1 MENKELNESLKR
13 YKELLGY
20 DLEKGKRSL
29 TERNHKPY
37 LMEADPEGGNTDDN
51 ADFDFGDEGDSND
64 KEGDKGGFDF
74 GDAGGEDTGGDDN
87 AGFDFGDDQ
96 GADTED
102 NGDFD
107 FGGEGDTEEEVDEF
121 GTADEFSA
129 ADDLETEDGDTEEI
143 DVTDI
148 VKRADDAKG
157 SAEKA
162 VVAAEEGKNM
172 IKDLMAKFQNLEA
185 SLSKIDNVS
194 SEISSIKQ
202 DLQMQKP
209 KEKLELRSLDS
220 YPFNVKLTD
229 YWNDVA
235 AKGNYEI
242 TDGNEP
248 DGVSPDGQVKVWDI
262 TPEDTKTYNATDIQK
277 SFVPESKSKKNV
289 LTEGFLGTAGIVIAS
304 IIGIRL
310 IGKILVK
317 GFITGIKKVTPHLIF
332 TAIEENPQDIEI
344 KYSKNGDK
352 KVFTITHKNNENPNM
367 FPIEIIV
374 YDNGTATLSAKNM
387 TNPITITVSEKRLSI
402 LDDYLNKYGD
412 KNNSNIQSEAHMG
425 KALGGSLAII
435 SPIIALLLYV
445 QYDNFI
451 TVINKNGETRRPDKG
466 EVFIG
471 KIVDLQEP
479 TAIEGGT
486 IVTLET
492 KNGETVKFQYQTFIR
507 ANIGDT
513 IKVKVES
520 NFIWPTYDVKHTNES
535 KSKKNV
541 LTEGEKWDK
550 FRDLMYDYYLMT
562 KNLVKLGYEIPPFV
576 IKAYRLRKNPE
587 KLKEFAELWKK
598 DMTIYM
604 EDLVKTHPEYYFKS
618 KLNGLLQ
625 RLKELD
631 DITYSEFEK
640 NPKKFSSHQQDIL
653 LGGMKVTDSGIERDL
668 DRYKLK

>member
-51 ADFDFGDEGDSND
+51 ADFDFGDEGDSKD

-96 GADTED
+96 GTDTGD

-248 DGVSPDGQVKVWDI
+248 DGVSADGQVKVWDI

-277 SFVPESKSKKNV
+277 SFIPESKSKKKV
-289 LTEGFLGTAGIVIAS
+289 LTEN
-304 IIGIRL
+304 
-310 IGKILVK
+310 
-317 GFITGIKKVTPHLIF
+317 IT
-332 TAIEENPQDIEI
+332 E
-344 KYSKNGDK
+344 KYSELFNKLTSNG
-352 KVFTITHKNNENPNM
+352 ITTEDIKNNEIFYVALRALNQQDSRGMDVKNKLEKELKTHYPEIFTESKSKRKVLTEEQLLTENILTDILKKFSNNGKLKQEIKDKLNVDENSSKEEIKKSLLTFKPEYNPRTKQGLIN
-367 FPIEIIV
+367 I
-374 YDNGTATLSAKNM
+374 AK
-387 TNPITITVSEKRLSI
+387 T
-402 LDDYLNKYGD
+402 
-412 KNNSNIQSEAHMG
+412 
-425 KALGGSLAII
+425 LGGSLGKLIIGCIVIYAVWEKIPEPFNWMVMAI
-435 SPIIALLLYV
+435 YM
-445 QYDNFI
+445 
-451 TVINKNGETRRPDKG
+451 VINDE
-466 EVFIG
+466 
-471 KIVDLQEP
+471 
-479 TAIEGGT
+479 
-486 IVTLET
+486 
-492 KNGETVKFQYQTFIR
+492 
-507 ANIGDT
+507 
-513 IKVKVES
+513 
-520 NFIWPTYDVKHTNES
+520 
-535 KSKKNV
+535 
-541 LTEGEKWDK
+541 
-550 FRDLMYDYYLMT
+550 
-562 KNLVKLGYEIPPFV
+562 
-576 IKAYRLRKNPE
+576 LRKKPN
-587 KLKEFAELWKK
+587 KLK
-598 DMTIYM
+598 
-604 EDLVKTHPEYYFKS
+604 
-618 KLNGLLQ
+618 
-625 RLKELD
+625 
-631 DITYSEFEK
+631 
-640 NPKKFSSHQQDIL
+640 
-653 LGGMKVTDSGIERDL
+653 
-668 DRYKLK
+668 

>member
-96 GADTED
+96 GADTGD

-248 DGVSPDGQVKVWDI
+248 DGVSADGQVKVWDI

-277 SFVPESKSKKNV
+277 SFIPESKSKK
-289 LTEGFLGTAGIVIAS
+289 
-304 IIGIRL
+304 
-310 IGKILVK
+310 K
-317 GFITGIKKVTPHLIF
+317 
-332 TAIEENPQDIEI
+332 
-344 KYSKNGDK
+344 
-352 KVFTITHKNNENPNM
+352 
-367 FPIEIIV
+367 
-374 YDNGTATLSAKNM
+374 
-387 TNPITITVSEKRLSI
+387 
-402 LDDYLNKYGD
+402 
-412 KNNSNIQSEAHMG
+412 
-425 KALGGSLAII
+425 
-435 SPIIALLLYV
+435 
-445 QYDNFI
+445 
-451 TVINKNGETRRPDKG
+451 
-466 EVFIG
+466 
-471 KIVDLQEP
+471 
-479 TAIEGGT
+479 
-486 IVTLET
+486 
-492 KNGETVKFQYQTFIR
+492 
-507 ANIGDT
+507 
-513 IKVKVES
+513 
-520 NFIWPTYDVKHTNES
+520 
-535 KSKKNV
+535 V